1 MSERVVLTAIKVVF
15 YVTLIV
21 AAVLVGRK
29 VNSVLDNV
37 NVTLGQLNVS
47 ASHIDSQLNAKSGLF
62 EIVRATA
69 LHADRAVGEAAIAS
83 REQRI
88 AAKMLDVEL
97 IGTVKHV
104 NRVVDDAANDLGQV
118 SVDVH
123 DTLTKLGPVLDST
136 TKTLDS
142 ARSLLDNQDIL
153 STLTNINKSTAE
165 MNVTLQH
172 VSGVTGNLEQMS
184 ADLSKSLH
192 KTLNPSRK
200 SLALGYGLTILKFGG
215 ALVPLF

>member
-1 MSERVVLTAIKVVF
+1 MSERVVLTAVKVVF

-21 AAVLVGRK
+21 TVVVVGRK
-29 VNSVLDNV
+29 VNYVLDNV
-37 NVTLGQLNVS
+37 NVTLTQLNVS
-47 ASHIDSQLNAKSGLF
+47 ASHIDSQLNAKGGLF
-62 EIVRATA
+62 DIVRATA
-69 LHADRAVGEAAIAS
+69 LHADRTVGEAAIAS
-83 REQRI
+83 RQQRV
-88 AAKMLDVEL
+88 AAEKLDVEL

-104 NRVVDDAANDLGQV
+104 NRVVDGVANDLSQV
-118 SVDVH
+118 SLDVH
-123 DTLTKLGPVLDST
+123 DTLMKLGPVLDST

-142 ARSLLDNQDIL
+142 ARALLDNQDIL

-165 MNVTLQH
+165 IDITLQH

-200 SLALGYGLTILKFGG
+200 SLALGYGLTALKFGG

>member
-1 MSERVVLTAIKVVF
+1 MSERVVLTTVKVVF

-21 AAVLVGRK
+21 AVVVTGRK
-29 VNSVLDNV
+29 VNIVLDNV
-37 NVTLGQLNVS
+37 NVTLTQLNVS
-47 ASHIDSQLNAKSGLF
+47 ASHIDSQLNAKAGLF
-62 EIVRATA
+62 DIVRATA
-69 LHADRAVGEAAIAS
+69 LHADRAVGEVAIAS
-83 REQRI
+83 RQQRVAAEQ
-88 AAKMLDVEL
+88 LDLEL

-104 NRVVDDAANDLGQV
+104 NKVVDDVANDLGEV

-136 TKTLDS
+136 TRTLDS
-142 ARSLLDNQDIL
+142 AQTLLDNQDIL

-172 VSGVTGNLEQMS
+172 VSGVAGNLEQMS
-184 ADLSKSLH
+184 GDLSKSLH
-192 KTLNPSRK
+192 KTLNPSKK

>member
-1 MSERVVLTAIKVVF
+1 MSERVVLAAIKVVF

-21 AAVLVGRK
+21 TVVVTGRK
-29 VNSVLDNV
+29 VNVVLDNV
-37 NVTLGQLNVS
+37 NVTLTQLNVS
-47 ASHIDSQLNAKSGLF
+47 ASHIDSQLNANSGLF
-62 EIVRATA
+62 DIVRATA

-83 REQRI
+83 REQRV
-88 AAKMLDVEL
+88 AAEKLDVEL

-104 NRVVDDAANDLGQV
+104 NRVMDDVANDLGQV

-123 DTLTKLGPVLDST
+123 DTLTKLAPVLDST
-136 TKTLDS
+136 TRTLDS
-142 ARSLLDNQDIL
+142 AQALLDNQDIL

-165 MNVTLQH
+165 IDVTLQH
-172 VSGVTGNLEQMS
+172 VSGVTANLEQMS
-184 ADLSKSLH
+184 GDLSKSLH

-200 SLALGYGLTILKFGG
+200 SLALGYGLTVLKFGG